1 MVMEYIQ
8 TQSYQR
14 VQLDF
19 AVRFFDR
26 NPALKSVIHYYYKKF
41 QENWTIMSR
50 NRLIL
55 GEE

>member
-1 MVMEYIQ
+1 MVTEYIQ

-26 NPALKSVIHYYYKKF
+26 NPQMKSVIHYYYKKF